1 MRKEIAKS
9 SRGFEGFTLIEVM
22 IVVAI
27 IGILASIAYPSYQ
40 EHVIKSRRTAA
51 QSFLMDVLQRQQQY
65 LLDTRGFATDLTTL
79 GMTLPNELS
88 GYYEVESFTLTSPPP
103 VVTVTLKAIG
113 VQAKDGK
120 QSLSSTGAKTGKW

>member
-113 VQAKDGK
+113 VQAKDGN